1 MSDLLWAV
9 LFLPLAGSVVNG
21 FAGRRL
27 GQAGAAAVGCW
38 SVLLSFLAAIA
49 LVATVATSGP
59 LHSRLYTWLTVG
71 SFPVDA
77 GLRLDNLSSVMILV
91 VTGIGFLIHV
101 YSVGYMK
108 GDEGFSRYFA
118 YLNLFMFAMIL
129 LVLAD
134 NLLLMFVGWEGVG
147 LCSYLLIGFWYK
159 EGERADAGKKAFIV
173 NRIGDFGFLLGM
185 FLLFTLYGT
194 LNFEAMKE
202 VSMAREATTVACLL
216 LLLGACGK
224 SAQVPLYVWL
234 PDAMAGP
241 TPVSALI
248 HAATMVT
255 AGVYMVARLD
265 FVYALAP
272 VAQGVVALIGGVTA
286 LLAGLLALP
295 ENNIKKVLAYS
306 TISQLGFMFCGV
318 AAGGAFVGIFHVTT
332 HAFFKALLFLGAGAV
347 IHALHHEEDMRRMGG
362 LRKKLKV
369 ALWCFVIGTWAIT
382 GLAPLSGF
390 WSKEAILGAVYD
402 RGGAWLGLWGVLT
415 LAAGITAY
423 YMTRLVIL
431 TFFGES
437 RTNPRDLEHA
447 HAPPASMQVALWTL
461 MALSVAG
468 GALMLFLPSWLGA
481 GKHGTHWEVLVTSQ
495 LASVLGLGAAYLF
508 QVPLRKGLAAWIAE
522 SELGRGLHRALEN
535 KLYVDRAYEF
545 LFVLPMKLTAFLLWL
560 VVDRWIV
567 DGFLVHGWAAAA
579 DRGAA
584 YGRRIQAGAVSASLA
599 VFTLGALAILALLV
613 FKA

>member
-1 MSDLLWAV
+1 VSDLLWAIP
-9 LFLPLAGSVVNG
+9 LLPLAGFLLNG
-21 FAGRRL
+21 LAGRRL
-27 GQAGAAAVGCW
+27 GQAGSAAVGCIAAF
-38 SVLLSFLAAIA
+38 LSFAVASILVWQVAAA
-49 LVATVATSGP
+49 AP
-59 LHSRLYTWLTVG
+59 LQSKAYTWFSVG
-71 SFPVDA
+71 EFQVAA
-77 GLRLDNLSSVMILV
+77 GLRLDNLASVMVLV

-101 YSVGYMK
+101 YSIGYMK
-108 GDEGFSRYFA
+108 GDDGFSRYFA
-118 YLNLFMFAMIL
+118 YLNLFLFAMTL

-147 LCSYLLIGFWYK
+147 LCSYLLIGFWFK

-185 FLLFTLYGT
+185 FLLFTLYGSLGFEEMKGRT
-194 LNFEAMKE
+194 LA
-202 VSMAREATTVACLL
+202 AEATTVACLL

-255 AGVYMVARLD
+255 AGVYMIARLD
-265 FVYALAP
+265 FVYALSP

-286 LLAGLLALP
+286 LLAGLLALT

-347 IHALHHEEDMRRMGG
+347 IHALHNEEDMRRMGG
-362 LRKKLKV
+362 LRKRLRIPF
-369 ALWCFVIGTWAIT
+369 WCFIVGTWAIA
-382 GLAPLSGF
+382 GIAPFAGF
-390 WSKEAILGAVYD
+390 WSKEAILGSVYE
-402 RGGAWLGLWGVLT
+402 RGGPWLALWALLT
-415 LAAGITAY
+415 VAAGITAY

-437 RTNPRDLEHA
+437 RANPKDLEHA
-447 HAPPASMQVALWTL
+447 HEPPPSMQVALWTL

-468 GALMLFLPSWLGA
+468 GTLILFLPSWLA
-481 GKHGTHWEVLVTSQ
+481 APPHHTHLAVLASSQ
-495 LASVLGLGAAYLF
+495 LASILGIGAAIVL
-508 QVPLRKGLAAWIAE
+508 QGPLRKGLAAWLVE
-522 SELGRGLHRALEN
+522 SEIARALERALAN
-535 KLYVDRAYEF
+535 KLYVDQAYEF

-567 DGFLVHGWAAAA
+567 DGLLVHGWAALAGG
-579 DRGAA
+579 GARH
-584 YGRRIQAGAVSASLA
+584 GRQMQAGVVNASLA
-599 VFTLGALAILALLV
+599 VFALGSLVVLALLV
-613 FKA
+613 LKT